1 MILSGD
7 KQEKNGVGILLNKV
21 WGLQVENTY
30 HVNDRISLIK
40 LKTST
45 VNMIVIQVYFPTSNS
60 EDDEIEQV
68 YDSLDELLG
77 TNQDS
82 DNVIIMAD
90 FIAVVGEGQDNQ
102 MIGKHGLGTRNI
114 RAQR

>member
-1 MILSGD
+1 MCETGWGDNGDFWSYDFRMILSGD

-21 WGLQVENTY
+21 WELQVENTY

-60 EDDEIEQV
+60 RSRV
-68 YDSLDELLG
+68 VPPLP
-77 TNQDS
+77 
-82 DNVIIMAD
+82 VI
-90 FIAVVGEGQDNQ
+90 
-102 MIGKHGLGTRNI
+102 
-114 RAQR
+114 